1 MIDWLYTAKLVI
13 RAPKHFWNIELI
25 IILLT
30 LTLDVSHLNAK
41 NSNSW
46 RSILAHVSV
55 LVIFSN
61 SVAQSRQTPLLLF
74 SRTLYESSS
83 FETVQDL
90 RLANMI
96 PGVAGT
102 ISNVTGL
109 PITVGSV
116 KILRSYFDKLSIVL
130 PYIICCGRL

>member
-1 MIDWLYTAKLVI
+1 M
-13 RAPKHFWNIELI
+13 
-25 IILLT
+25 
-30 LTLDVSHLNAK
+30 SHLKAK

-74 SRTLYESSS
+74 SRTSYESSS
-83 FETVQDL
+83 FDTVQDL
-90 RLANMI
+90 RLAKMI

-102 ISNVTGL
+102 ISKVTGL
-109 PITVGSV
+109 PITVGNV
-116 KILRSYFDKLSIVL
+116 KILRSYLDKLSILLTYEIVL
-130 PYIICCGRL
+130 SKQWFNLNSAL